1 MTIGVNTAPCPPVD
15 EYQQVFLNKDAT
27 PITPTEARI
36 AIGVHTASVADQA
49 KLVDALRLDVANPP
63 NGMTATPTGLAV
75 LATTA
80 YDNLVNRAYLLNLAP
95 LLLVALVLFVVYRQ
109 PRRALLPLVP
119 TALAAGW
126 APLVLLL
133 LGRLPGGVGRTLG
146 SFNPLTV
153 VLGALIVALGTE
165 FGVVLL
171 SRFYEERDRG
181 LDPAAAAGAAL
192 NGVGR
197 AIRVSAL
204 TLGAGFAVLA
214 LSGLL
219 PNSLPL
225 VADFGF
231 VVVID
236 LALAVAAVFVV
247 MLPVAVALERR
258 RPLTVSMA
266 TAPAAVPA
274 AGEASRVTAMPSSA
288 STEVAPRPTRPLPK
302 SDAAASAKKV
312 APSRPAT
319 SKPGRGRAGGT
330 IGAPAATTPSRPA
343 RKAVPPRTPK
353 PAPDSDVGRAPDHQ
367 RAAETEPMSAKP
379 AEEPRAQPTAT
390 PAAAAAAQETTGA
403 SLADRLRS
411 LNELREAGL
420 VTDAE
425 FASMRAALL
434 DKL

>member
-1 MTIGVNTAPCPPVD
+1 MTIGVNTVPCPPVD
-15 EYQQVFLNKDAT
+15 EYQQVFLSKDAT
-27 PITPTEARI
+27 PIAPTEARI

-49 KLVDALRLDVANPP
+49 KLVDALRIDAANPP

-95 LLLVALVLFVVYRQ
+95 LLLVGLVLFAVYRQ

-119 TALAAGW
+119 TAMAAGW

-133 LGRLPGGVGRTLG
+133 LGRLPGGVGSTLG

-192 NGVGR
+192 HGVGR

-247 MLPVAVALERR
+247 MLPVAVALEQR
-258 RPLTVSMA
+258 RPLTMSMA
-266 TAPAAVPA
+266 TAPAAGPA
-274 AGEASRVTAMPSSA
+274 AAETSRVTAVRSSA
-288 STEVAPRPTRPLPK
+288 ATEAAPPPARPLPK
-302 SDAAASAKKV
+302 RDASAPAKKV
-312 APSRPAT
+312 TPSRAAIP
-319 SKPGRGRAGGT
+319 KPGRGPAAGTAGT
-330 IGAPAATTPSRPA
+330 PAATKPSRTA
-343 RKAVPPRTPK
+343 RTAGPRGASK
-353 PAPDSDVGRAPDHQ
+353 PASDPDVGRAPDQQ
-367 RAAETEPMSAKP
+367 RAEDAEAMSPEPIVEAQTEP
-379 AEEPRAQPTAT
+379 TAA
-390 PAAAAAAQETTGA
+390 PAAAAAARETTGA
-403 SLADRLRS
+403 SLADRLRN